1 MNKLKKNDLIKAR
14 KLCNIF
20 RFIDDLSSINDGNW
34 EFESSY
40 SNIYLEELQLGKEN
54 TDKHEASFLDLD
66 IKTNDAKFH
75 FDLVDKRDSF
85 PFSIV
90 RMPDKS
96 SNVASNVV
104 HSAVGAESL
113 RIARTSNNPESFS
126 TAIKPLIAR
135 MTKQG
140 VSIGKIKFY
149 SKIF

>member
-1 MNKLKKNDLIKAR
+1 M
-14 KLCNIF
+14 
-20 RFIDDLSSINDGNW
+20 
-34 EFESSY
+34 
-40 SNIYLEELQLGKEN
+40 
-54 TDKHEASFLDLD
+54 DLD